1 MKNQITVTAVILLTL
16 FFLIAL
22 SGIAQ
27 EKEKEKQVRIK
38 TVKVEDGKK
47 VVKDTTFTV
56 KEGEDVKEI
65 IEGLSWTAEDDSLRM
80 TVDVNI
86 DDDGKG
92 GKKIIIMSSDGDENV
107 KVIHSDAE
115 AFYFSEGDSLK
126 EIKVDVI
133 IDEECAGRG
142 KKVIIIKK
150 DGDEEIVKE
159 IFIPSGHQTP
169 KKVMKFKTDDG
180 EEIIIVTPHGNHRS
194 MKWKSEDGYDYDF
207 DFDYDMDFDH
217 EQFKAEM
224 EVHMKEMENA
234 KVIILDEKMAILDE
248 LEELENMEIEIIRP
262 PRPPKH
268 HDFTM
273 RRMERFDRVTDKEL
287 RDAGIKNKPDR
298 LELDNI
304 NIDLN
309 KGVIDIAFKM
319 KGDGSPK
326 IDVYNFFG
334 DKVFSGKAELINGSY
349 KSIIDLSTKQ
359 HGTYYLQIINKNSS
373 FTEKI
378 RL

>member
-1 MKNQITVTAVILLTL
+1 MKNQITVTAILLLIL
-16 FFLIAL
+16 FFLISL

-27 EKEKEKQVRIK
+27 EEEKEKQVRIK

-65 IEGLSWTAEDDSLRM
+65 VESLSWTTEDDSLRI
-80 TVDVNI
+80 TVDVDI

-92 GKKIIIMSSDGDENV
+92 GKKVIIMSHDGEESVKYFKSDT
-107 KVIHSDAE
+107 DAM
-115 AFYFSEGDSLK
+115 FFSEGDSLK

-159 IFIPSGHQTP
+159 IFIPHHRAS

-194 MKWKSEDGYDYDF
+194 IKWKSEDGYDYDF

-298 LELDNI
+298 LDLDNI

-309 KGVIDIAFKM
+309 KGVIDLTFTV
-319 KGDGSPK
+319 KGDASPK
-326 IDVYNFFG
+326 IEIYNFFG
-334 DKVFSGKAELINGSY
+334 DKVFSGKPELLNGSY

>member
-1 MKNQITVTAVILLTL
+1 MKNQITVTAVLLLTL
-16 FFLIAL
+16 FILISL

-65 IEGLSWTAEDDSLRM
+65 VEGLSWTAEADSIKM
-80 TVDVNI
+80 TVDVTI

-92 GKKIIIMSSDGDENV
+92 GKKIIIMSNDGDEDV
-107 KVIHSDAE
+107 KVIHSEAE
-115 AFYFSEGDSLK
+115 AFYFSEGDSLM

-133 IDEECAGRG
+133 VDEECAGRG

-159 IFIPSGHQTP
+159 IFIPHHRAS
-169 KKVMKFKTDDG
+169 KKVIKFKSDDG
-180 EEIIIVTPHGNHRS
+180 EEIIIVTPHGHHKS
-194 MKWKSEDGYDYDF
+194 MKWESEDGHDYDF

-217 EQFKAEM
+217 DKFKAEM
-224 EVHMKEMENA
+224 KEHMMEMESA
-234 KVIILDEKMAILDE
+234 RVIVLDEKMTLLDE
-248 LEELENMEIEIIRP
+248 LEELENMEIEIIRS
-262 PRPPKH
+262 PRLPKH
-268 HDFTM
+268 HDYTM
-273 RRMERFDRVTDKEL
+273 RRMERFNKVTDKEL

-309 KGVIDIAFKM
+309 KGVIDLIFTM
-319 KGDGSPK
+319 KGEGSPK
-326 IDVYNFFG
+326 IEVYNFFG
-334 DKVFSGKAELINGSY
+334 DKVFSGKPELLNGSY